1 MGKARSPWCCCV
13 LGPGEACL
21 QNAPSGKM
29 SPEAFLMNA
38 TFTLAAGTSPHQT
51 RDLIT
56 ECLLGMPCGSGGIT
70 LSKALLACGGSNS
83 AVLLELKS
91 LPQPMKQA
99 QMKTTTTILGRWS
112 QSRGPMDSSRATK
125 EAGSSF
131 PPPSRARIP
140 CTTGPPL
147 NLPLHLKTIPLWTR
161 LLGLSRQTFMIH
173 VL

>member
-1 MGKARSPWCCCV
+1 M

-21 QNAPSGKM
+21 QNAPSRKT

-38 TFTLAAGTSPHQT
+38 PFTSAAGTSPHQT

-56 ECLLGMPCGSGGIT
+56 EHLLGMPCGSGGIT

-91 LPQPMKQA
+91 LPQSMKQA

-125 EAGSSF
+125 RQDHH
-131 PPPSRARIP
+131 PPPPRARIP

-147 NLPLHLKTIPLWTR
+147 NLSLRLKTIPLWTR